1 MDLDD
6 AVTVEI
12 RAERAAQLLTIEELA
27 ARSGVP
33 YSTLRRK
40 LAGERAFGLDEIDLL
55 ATALGVGLD
64 EIFRRAKSRQQ
75 QGATG
80 RCVEPPRQRMQPA
93 GGRMPDNAA
102 DAGHW
107 VFTPAHNLR
116 PDLRGGRVMLG

>member
-75 QGATG
+75 QGSMCRASATATTWPG
-80 RCVEPPRQRMQPA
+80 VSSPR
-93 GGRMPDNAA
+93 
-102 DAGHW
+102 
-107 VFTPAHNLR
+107 AHNLR